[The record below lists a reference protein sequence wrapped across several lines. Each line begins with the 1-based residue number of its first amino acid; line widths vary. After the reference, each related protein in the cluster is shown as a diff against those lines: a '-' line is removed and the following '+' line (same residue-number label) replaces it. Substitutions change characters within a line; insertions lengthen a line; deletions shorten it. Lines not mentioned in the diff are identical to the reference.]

1 MRKILL
7 IGLLFMATAMVNAQV
22 VFYIQAPSP
31 LEGSYNMTY
40 VGQEGESTDWG
51 SPIMEDPANVVIG
64 ELVMAVDGTADAD
77 SLLCEAVVN
86 GDDVNGKIAVYY
98 RGACEFGLKALN
110 AQNAGAI
117 AAVIINHSGEPI
129 EMGGGDNGL
138 EVTIPV
144 AMISTL
150 DGAALRGA
158 IEEGGL
164 TAFFGNK
171 TGFYDNDLG
180 INAANVL
187 RAQTSTQPRVLAEN
201 ADDFTVQV
209 GANIINYG
217 INAQPDVT
225 LSAQISLGDDVLYTE
240 TSETPVSMENGDTVR
255 FDLPA
260 FSMEPLEAGYYEV
273 MYTINYGQE
282 DEFPS
287 DNTNDA
293 SFMISDSLFAYARV
307 DPETGEPL
315 NITGSRP
322 GAATEEVRICIA
334 FQHQNASKVIVEGMT
349 FAAGTLGDDLIGEL
363 VDAYIYEWE
372 AEFTDVDDP
381 NYVLSNDV
389 LSELTFG
396 SYEFLEELDNQNIYV
411 PFDEVITLQDEVR
424 YLFCMSTFSEDL
436 LITYDSKKMDYA
448 QNLDFYRQPLIPQY
462 VEGDADGPW
471 FDVAGTPFVNSAD
484 HIPAYTIRM
493 RDPLY
498 DAINEEAKRVDITP
512 FPNPTANEINI
523 PVGANYGN
531 TLIDVYDIAGKKVKS
546 INVTTSSFE
555 ILRVNVSDL
564 DNGAYIFKMNFE
576 DGSFSN
582 FNVVVNN

>member
-7 IGLLFMATAMVNAQV
+7 VGLLFMATAMVNAQV

-31 LEGSYNMTY
+31 LEGSYNITY
-40 VGQEGESTDWG
+40 VGQETGTTDWG
-51 SPIMEDPANVVIG
+51 SPNMDDPANVVIG
-64 ELVMAVDGTADAD
+64 ELVMALDGTEGD

-98 RGACEFGLKALN
+98 RKSCEFGVKALN

-117 AAVIINHSGEPI
+117 AAIIINSEGEPI
-129 EMGGGDNGL
+129 EMGGGEEGGN
-138 EVTIPV
+138 VTIPV

-150 DGAALRGA
+150 DGVALRGA

-171 TGFYDNDLG
+171 SGFYDNDLG
-180 INAANVL
+180 INASTVL
-187 RAQTSTQPRVLAEN
+187 RAEHSSHPRALAEN
-201 ADDFTVQV
+201 ADDYTVLV
-209 GANIINYG
+209 GANVINYG
-217 INAQPDVT
+217 NNTQTDVT
-225 LSAQISLGDDVLYTE
+225 LSAEIKLGDAVLYSE
-240 TSETPVSMENGDTVR
+240 TSETPVELVNGDTVR
-255 FDLPA
+255 FDLPTFA
-260 FSMEPLEAGYYEV
+260 MEPFEAGFYNV
-273 MYTINYGQE
+273 LYTVNYGQE

-287 DNTNDA
+287 DNVNDA
-293 SFMISDSLFAYARV
+293 SFLISDSLFAYARV

-322 GAATEEVRICIA
+322 GAATEEIRICVA
-334 FQHQNASKVIVEGMT
+334 FQHQNASKVVVEGMT
-349 FAAGTLGDDLIGEL
+349 FAAGSLGETLEGEL

-372 AEFTDVDDP
+372 AEFADVDDP
-381 NYVLSNDV
+381 AYELSNDV
-389 LSELTFG
+389 LNELTDG
-396 SYEFLEELDNQNIYV
+396 SYEFLEDLDNQNIYV
-411 PFDEVITLQDEVR
+411 PFDPVITLQDEVR
-424 YLFCMSTFSEDL
+424 YLFCMSTFSTDM

-471 FDVAGTPFVNSAD
+471 FDVAGTPFVNSTD
-484 HIPAYTIRM
+484 HIPAYTIKM

-498 DAINEEAKRVDITP
+498 DAINEEAKRVEITP

-523 PVGANYGN
+523 PVGSNYGN

-546 INVTTSSFE
+546 LNVTTSSFE
-555 ILRVNVSDL
+555 ILKVNVSDL